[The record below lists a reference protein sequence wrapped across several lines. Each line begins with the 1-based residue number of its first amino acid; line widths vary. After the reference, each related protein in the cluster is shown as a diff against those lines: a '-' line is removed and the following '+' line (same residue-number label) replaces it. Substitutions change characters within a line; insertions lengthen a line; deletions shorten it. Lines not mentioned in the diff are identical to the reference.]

1 MPARL
6 IEGSGL
12 TTTASEVKELNREQ
26 SLRHR
31 ADELGYILRRS
42 RRRGSNRNGRTW
54 GEYQRDRGGWMIV
67 DAATDKP
74 ITGLHHERTLDEIEA
89 FLDLRG

>member
-1 MPARL
+1 MRARL
-6 IEGSGL
+6 LEGSGL
-12 TTTASEVKELNREQ
+12 PTTAAEVEELNREQ
-26 SLRHR
+26 SLRWR
-31 ADELGYILRRS
+31 ADELGYVLRRS
-42 RRRGSNRNGRTW
+42 RRRGSSHGRTW

-89 FLDLRG
+89 FLDVRG